1 MKVAPGLQ
9 SFSWRVFLGGALL
22 LAVVSGALA
31 CQPPRAQLPA
41 CERACVLEVELSTL
55 DLQPKS
61 VGVMH
66 GLEGWPSVRSSVD
79 EALGELEGGATV
91 DGRGLPGTL
100 AVTCDAKTPL
110 SKLRE
115 ALGRPKAAQA
125 RVLLLAGRNAEGR
138 ASFVSLGLWDEA
150 RAKEAEGRGGVKRLG
165 PGELAPACPQGGV
178 GGCAVGLVELGEG
191 TCGDL
196 VARLDAMPSEALVG
210 LLVPQGK

>member
-1 MKVAPGLQ
+1 MKVASGLQ
-9 SFSWRVFLGGALL
+9 SFSWRVPSCGALL
-22 LAVVSGALA
+22 VAVVAGALA

-41 CERACVLEVELSTL
+41 CQRACVLEVELSTL

-61 VGVMH
+61 IGVMR
-66 GLEGWPSVRSSVD
+66 GPEGWPSIRSSLD
-79 EALGELEGGATV
+79 EALGELEGGATT

-115 ALGRPKAAQA
+115 ALGRPKVAQA
-125 RVLLLAGRNAEGR
+125 RVLLLAGRNPEGK
-138 ASFVSLGLWDEA
+138 ASFVSLGLWDSA
-150 RAKEAEGRGGVKRLG
+150 RAKEAEAQGGAKRLD
-165 PGELAPACPQGGV
+165 PSELAPACPQGGV
-178 GGCAVGLVELGEG
+178 GGCPVGLVELGEG